1 MTSFWLFSGFY
12 TYELV
17 GLFFAILINLWIRFF
32 IYKKNKKIY
41 LNIIV
46 DLLLYILLDALLA
59 TSIRHICWC
68 GDIGFHSNLLDTIFA
83 QPYWYFIFTEILI
96 FLSIA
101 LRRIFLFKE
110 NSWFKFIFLER
121 VILLIGYLVF
131 SSVNNFI

>member
-17 GLFFAILINLWIRFF
+17 GLFFAILVNLWIRFF

-41 LNIIV
+41 LNVIV

-59 TSIRHICWC
+59 TSIRSICWC
-68 GDIGFHSNLLDTIFA
+68 WDIGFHSNFLDTIFT

-96 FLSIA
+96 FLSIV
-101 LRRIFLFKE
+101 LRKIFLFKE
-110 NSWFKFIFLER
+110 NSWVKFIFLER
-121 VILLIGYLVF
+121 IILLIGYLIF
-131 SSVNNFI
+131 TSVNNFI